1 MIITVLRSFEEF
13 DRYDQYLQGHPSGN
27 FWQSVERKKYYESL
41 GKEVRMYLCD
51 DCSASALVVID
62 RTLFGFSVWDIPRG
76 PLWTNEVSAMHLL
89 EHIIED
95 AKREKCMELYWSS
108 LTPALSQ
115 REREAN
121 TLRNHHRLQA
131 TSYTLHAST
140 RSIYPTATR
149 ILDLTL
155 TEEELLKQMHPK
167 GRYNIKVAEKSG
179 VVIRKGSV
187 EDVPIF
193 YALLKDTAKRDGFG
207 ILPEAHYERFL
218 QCHTGS
224 FVLIAEHDKKPI
236 AGLIGV
242 IWNTQGIY
250 YYGASNHASR
260 ALMAPYALQWEAMRH
275 CKALG
280 CTSYDLLGISPPSAG
295 YGDAWAGISDFKRKF
310 GGEVVLYSAEQT
322 MVLKPLIS
330 WLVRMKRKFV
340 G

>member
-1 MIITVLRSFEEF
+1 MEYFHVRIPLMLIQTLITEEEF
-13 DRYDQYLQGHPSGN
+13 EHYDHYLQGHPSGN

-76 PLWTNEVSAMHLL
+76 PLWTNEASAMHLL

-95 AKREKCMELYWSS
+95 AKREKCMELYWSPFGNWQLAIGNCQS
-108 LTPALSQ
+108 S
-115 REREAN
+115 
-121 TLRNHHRLQA
+121 H
-131 TSYTLHAST
+131 

-187 EDVPIF
+187 EDVLIF
-193 YALLKDTAKRDGFG
+193 YTLLKDTAKRDGFG

-224 FVLIAEHDKKPI
+224 FALIAEHDKKPI
-236 AGLIGV
+236 SGLIGV
-242 IWNTQGIY
+242 SWNGDGIY
-250 YYGASNHASR
+250 YYGASDHASR

-310 GGEVVLYSAEQT
+310 GGEVVLYPAEQT

-330 WLVRMKRKFV
+330 WLVRMKRKLV